1 MPLLSFL
8 NENWILVALL
18 AVVLVA
24 IVIYEIRNRGGS
36 GELIS
41 NITASQLINNGAIL
55 VDTRAHGEF
64 KKGHIAG
71 ALSIPTEKFS
81 EFLNK
86 HEKKRDKTFVLYCDT
101 GGHAKTQAQQM
112 RNRGFLHISVLKA
125 GIAGWRQDN
134 LPTV

>member
-1 MPLLSFL
+1 MPLLPFL
-8 NENWILVALL
+8 KENWILVALL

-24 IVIYEIRNRGGS
+24 IVIYEIRNHGGS
-36 GELIS
+36 GERIS

-55 VDTRAHGEF
+55 IDTRAHSDF

-71 ALSIPTEKFS
+71 ALSVPTEKFS
-81 EFLNK
+81 EFLDK
-86 HEKKRDKTFVLYCDT
+86 HEKKKEKRFVLYCNT
-101 GGHAKTQAQQM
+101 GGHAKVQAQQM

-125 GIAGWRQDN
+125 GIEGWRQDN